1 MRSWGTVRISTSAAG
16 GGAPSDTEARFRPD
30 IEGLRAVAVL
40 FVLVHHAGEPLLPGG
55 FAGVDMFFV
64 VSGFVITTQ
73 LVREV
78 QRTGSVDLL
87 GFYSRR
93 AKRLLPAATLVLVT
107 TTLAA
112 WLMASRVEWRT
123 ISGDVIG
130 SALYV
135 VNWLFAA
142 RSVDYLA
149 EDVDP
154 SPVQHYWSLA
164 VEEQFYLIWPV
175 LILGLSAFGLYLR
188 RRAGTRADPV
198 TTARLT
204 RTVLALGLTVL
215 VVLPSLAWSIWYT
228 AADPQQAYFVTTTR
242 LWELGLGALVA
253 VLAPVWSVLR
263 PAAAAALG
271 WVGLV
276 VLLVSS
282 VVLDTSVAWPGSAA
296 LVPTV
301 ATASI
306 IVAGFRAGRL
316 GPVQL
321 LGRAPV
327 VWVGGLSYSLYLW
340 HWPLLVMAGWQF
352 GPLAIWAGVLVVI
365 ASVIPAWLGYRW
377 VEHPLR
383 HSSSLRS
390 SPRFALSVGANLSL
404 VSVVAALMLWASVN
418 VPAPPPA
425 AADGGREA
433 PQPQALGEGPADGP
447 LFEQITPDPTQA
459 TVDLPALYAQSCDNA
474 VDDATVNQCVAGDE
488 QGDVVVAMVGD
499 SKIAQWGPALDAIAK
514 EQGWRLEIYI
524 KSACPLTTALT
535 ILTTGPYENCQVWG
549 ADVLDQLTG
558 PQRPDV
564 VVTSAVRDKAVDE
577 EGANTLQ
584 GAVDGYQE
592 AWQQLADAGVD
603 VVALSDTPG
612 SPAGPVYECVAD
624 NPEDPDAAC
633 SWPFEDGP
641 GSAALRGAAERMQG
655 VEYIDMNRWVCPDGT
670 CHAIYRNVLT
680 YRQGSH
686 LTATYAGVLAPP
698 LREELVPMVEAAVK
712 G

>member
-1 MRSWGTVRISTSAAG
+1 VRSLGTVTVSTSAAE
-16 GGAPSDTEARFRPD
+16 GGAPSRTPARFRPD

-40 FVLVHHAGEPLLPGG
+40 FVLIHHAGEPLLPGG

-87 GFYSRR
+87 AFYSRR
-93 AKRLLPAATLVLVT
+93 AKRLLPAATLVLVA

-123 ISGDVIG
+123 ISSDVIG

-204 RTVLALGLTVL
+204 RIVLALGLTVL
-215 VVLPSLAWSIWYT
+215 VVMPSLAWSIWYT

-242 LWELGLGALVA
+242 LWQLGVGALVA
-253 VLAPVWSVLR
+253 VLAPVWSALR
-263 PAAAAALG
+263 PAVAAMLG
-271 WVGLV
+271 WAGLLA
-276 VLLVSS
+276 LLVS
-282 VVLDTSVAWPGSAA
+282 VFVLDTSVAWPGSAA

-301 ATASI
+301 ATACVV
-306 IVAGFRAGRL
+306 VAGFRAGPL
-316 GPVQL
+316 GPVQV
-321 LGRAPV
+321 LGRAPM
-327 VWVGGLSYSLYLW
+327 VWIGGLSYSLYLW
-340 HWPLLVMAGWQF
+340 HWPLLVMAGWQL
-352 GPLAIWAGVLVVI
+352 GPLAIWQGILVVI
-365 ASVIPAWLGYRW
+365 ASVVPAWLGYRW
-377 VEHPLR
+377 VERPLR
-383 HSSSLRS
+383 YSSSLRS

-404 VSVVAALMLWASVN
+404 VSVVAGLLLWASVAAP
-418 VPAPPPA
+418 VPPPT
-425 AADGGREA
+425 ADGNGSVA
-433 PQPQALGEGPADGP
+433 GQSQALAEGPADGP
-447 LFEQITPDPTQA
+447 LFERITPDPTQA
-459 TVDLPALYAQSCDNA
+459 TADLPALYAQGCDNA
-474 VDDATVNQCVAGDE
+474 VDDATVNQCLGGDE
-488 QGDVVVAMVGD
+488 QGDVVVAVVGD
-499 SKIAQWGPALDAIAK
+499 SKIAQWGSALDAIAQ

-535 ILTTGPYENCQVWG
+535 IIETGPYANCQEWG
-549 ADVLDQLTG
+549 ADVLDRLTG
-558 PQRPDV
+558 SQRPDV
-564 VVTSAVRDKAVDE
+564 VVTSAVRAKAVDD

-584 GAVDGYQE
+584 GAVDGYQD
-592 AWQQLADAGVD
+592 AWQQLTEAGVV
-603 VVALSDTPG
+603 VVAVSDTPG

-624 NPEDPDAAC
+624 NPEDPDGVC
-633 SWPFEDGP
+633 SWPYQDGP
-641 GSAALRGAAERMQG
+641 GSTALRRATERVPG
-655 VEYIDMNRWVCPDGT
+655 VEYIDMNRWVCPDET
-670 CHAIYRNVLT
+670 CHAVYRNVLT

-686 LTATYAGVLAPP
+686 LTATYARVLSPP
-698 LREELVPMVEAAVK
+698 LGDELVPMVQAAAR